1 MMLNLPRSKQ
11 LKQIIVSGRP
21 CETAIAR
28 IFHQYSTDHDV
39 YEKLDMPILQP
50 SRDHASRG

>member
-1 MMLNLPRSKQ
+1 MLNLPRSKQ

-28 IFHQYSTDHDV
+28 IFHPYSTDHDV
-39 YEKLDMPILQP
+39 YEKLDMPILLP
-50 SRDHASRG
+50 GRDYARRG